1 MKVCK
6 VKSNRRR
13 GINIT
18 WALTRLC
25 NLKCSYCKVNK
36 KWSKFIPFRTQ
47 INQIRDYVI
56 SYSKE
61 METSVLLF
69 GGEPTFIPYWQD
81 ICYSLTESS
90 INTSIFTNLTS
101 SINKYTEIQQ
111 KQIYINTT
119 YHYGIPCTEYLNK
132 VLSLDRDLTSVY
144 VMLDPRDIQSC
155 KVVYEKLRKEG
166 YNVELNNILSDS
178 LTLSPEDKD
187 YFIKNSIHDSSTE
200 RILVTF
206 DDGHSRYYNFSTLTR
221 FGLNSF
227 KGWKCNAGKE
237 SLFIECQGDIFPCQ
251 SYVFNQRPLDNV
263 FRNPSFRVK
272 EPIICNLDKCLCD
285 LDVTKIKG

>member
-1 MKVCK
+1 MKACK
-6 VKSNRRR
+6 VESNRRK

-47 INQIRDYVI
+47 LNQIRDYII

-61 METSVLLF
+61 MTTRVLLF
-69 GGEPTFIPYWQD
+69 GGEPTFVPYWQD
-81 ICYSLTESS
+81 ICYSLIDSK
-90 INTSIFTNLTS
+90 IDTSIFTNLTAPIS
-101 SINKYTEIQQ
+101 KYKEAQQ
-111 KQIYINTT
+111 RQVYINTT
-119 YHYGIPCTEYLNK
+119 YHYGFPCIEYLNK
-132 VLSLDRDLTSVY
+132 VLSLDRDLTSIY

-178 LTLSPEDKD
+178 LILSPEDKN
-187 YFIKNSIHDSSTE
+187 YLLKNSIHESSTE
-200 RILVTF
+200 SIIVTF
-206 DDGHSRYYNFSTLTR
+206 EDGHSRNYNFSTLTR

-251 SYVFNQRPLDNV
+251 SYVFNQPPLDNV
-263 FRNPSFRVK
+263 FKNPSFRVRDS
-272 EPIICNLDKCLCD
+272 IICNLDKCLCD
-285 LDVTKIKG
+285 FDVTKIKG